1 MFTKI
6 ILFFFLLFNILQAEF
21 YWSGKVNVPYNFK
34 LKNLKNTKNPI
45 RVVELN
51 IDYGLENIDL
61 KTNTA
66 FEYRWR
72 KNNYSP
78 VNFREYYLSYYPS
91 FGEIN
96 IGKQIITWGI
106 ADGNNPTDNINPYNL
121 NYMFGT
127 GIDRKV
133 GIHSISS
140 IIYYND
146 IKLNLALCYDNIN
159 NVKNEH
165 LPFPL
170 PESQNDKKF
179 EYGFDFQYSINEIEF
194 GLSYLIKKNIPILT
208 FSSNK
213 TPLVSESNVNIL
225 GLNLLNL
232 YDEIAIRT
240 ENALFLAK
248 NDEKF
253 YQGIIQLELPEIFN
267 FTIGSQLFGT
277 YNINNSA
284 SGIYSIGSPIM
295 LLTEASPLLVNS
307 LSRSFNDDTIE
318 LNIFTMFEIINGY
331 GSSIGFEIN
340 YNILDDFKTSFNFS
354 KFLKG
359 NDKSAFNTLS
369 DYSNIKLNIEYY
381 F

>member
-1 MFTKI
+1 MIAK
-6 ILFFFLLFNILQAEF
+6 LFLFCFFLVNFTQAEL
-21 YWSGKVNVPYNFK
+21 YWSGKVNIPYSFY
-34 LKNLKNTKNPI
+34 LKGLGNTQNPMRFI
-45 RVVELN
+45 ELN
-51 IDYGLENIDL
+51 VNYGLENIDL

-72 KNNYSP
+72 KNDYSP

-121 NYMFGT
+121 NYMFET
-127 GIDRKV
+127 GVDRKV

-146 IKLNLALCYDNIN
+146 IKLNLVLSYDNIN
-159 NVKNEH
+159 NVKNER
-165 LPFPL
+165 LPLPL
-170 PESQNDKKF
+170 PESQNNKNF
-179 EYGFDFQYSINEIEF
+179 EYGFDFQYSMNEIEF
-194 GLSYLIKKNIPILT
+194 SLSYLIKKNIPILT
-208 FSSNK
+208 FSSDN
-213 TPLVSESNVNIL
+213 TTLASESNVKIL
-225 GLNLLNL
+225 GLNLLYL
-232 YDEIAIRT
+232 YDEIAIRA

-248 NDEKF
+248 NNEKF

-307 LSRSFNDDTIE
+307 LSRSFNDDNIE
-318 LNIFTMFEIINGY
+318 LNIFTMFEIIDGY
-331 GSSIGFEIN
+331 GFSIGFETN
-340 YNILDDFKTSFNFS
+340 YNILDNLKTSFNFS
-354 KFLKG
+354 KFSKG
-359 NDKSAFNTLS
+359 NHKSAFNTLS

>member
-1 MFTKI
+1 M
-6 ILFFFLLFNILQAEF
+6 
-21 YWSGKVNVPYNFK
+21 Y
-34 LKNLKNTKNPI
+34 
-45 RVVELN
+45 
-51 IDYGLENIDL
+51 
-61 KTNTA
+61 
-66 FEYRWR
+66 
-72 KNNYSP
+72 
-78 VNFREYYLSYYPS
+78 
-91 FGEIN
+91 
-96 IGKQIITWGI
+96 
-106 ADGNNPTDNINPYNL
+106 
-121 NYMFGT
+121 
-127 GIDRKV
+127 
-133 GIHSISS
+133 
-140 IIYYND
+140 
-146 IKLNLALCYDNIN
+146 
-159 NVKNEH
+159 
-165 LPFPL
+165 
-170 PESQNDKKF
+170 
-179 EYGFDFQYSINEIEF
+179 
-194 GLSYLIKKNIPILT
+194 
-208 FSSNK
+208 
-213 TPLVSESNVNIL
+213 
-225 GLNLLNL
+225 L

-248 NDEKF
+248 NDEQF

-354 KFLKG
+354 NFLKG